1 MAAPL
6 PPPPPPILAVEPLP
20 PPLPPPV
27 QPAGAF
33 VPSAA
38 WTAANNAGQPPED
51 HMCLVR
57 RPLYALMGAHLGTP
71 PGCLLFV
78 ARQDC
83 AQHPGQG
90 PYPGQPAHPNW
101 NGCRN
106 CYVQLNHW
114 YSIQENA
121 RFNAPLVR
129 KSRIAGQPK
138 YLMDPNGVLALL
150 CKHCESDEIE
160 QYKRRIALG
169 VAPPPEARQGWWDTC
184 DCHNVRIRNRSRL
197 GTGVMAR
204 WCAPCREMAADFVVL
219 TATENATELQHLA
232 RDAAGARVSASAR
245 LRMRRYQQGQPT
257 ACRCGRDTVTP
268 TLRPRATF
276 CLCCGGVLI
285 DHSQVKSLRNTMRH
299 IRDQAAA
306 GQLRVLGNLAPAFPA
321 LSSRPPLHRN
331 AGIQVDVNNNKK

>member
-6 PPPPPPILAVEPLP
+6 PPPPPILAVGPLP

-27 QPAGAF
+27 QPAAAF

-57 RPLYALMGAHLGTP
+57 RPLYALTGAPLGTP

-83 AQHPGQG
+83 AQHPGEG

-101 NGCRN
+101 NGCRQ
-106 CYVQLNHW
+106 CYAQLNRW
-114 YSIQENA
+114 YSLQENA
-121 RFNAPLVR
+121 RLRAPLVR

-160 QYKRRIALG
+160 VYKRRIARG
-169 VAPPPEARQGWWDTC
+169 QAPPPESREGWADTC
-184 DCHNVRIRNRSRL
+184 NCHNARIRNRDLL
-197 GTGVMAR
+197 GGGVTAR
-204 WCAPCREMAADFVVL
+204 WCAPCRKMETDFVVL
-219 TATENATELQHLA
+219 TATENAIELQHLA
-232 RDAAGARVSASAR
+232 RNAAGARVSASAR
-245 LRMRRYQQGQPT
+245 LRMRRYQQGKPI

-268 TLRPRATF
+268 TLKPRATF
-276 CLCCGGVLI
+276 CTCCGGVQI
-285 DHSQVKSLRNTMRH
+285 DHSQVKLLRNTARH
-299 IRDQAAA
+299 IRDLAAA
-306 GQLRVLGNLAPAFPA
+306 RQLRVLGNLARASPA
-321 LSSRPPLHRN
+321 LEMRPPFHRN
-331 AGIQVDVNNNKK
+331 AGIQVDVNNNKR